1 MEMKNV
7 ILVVITILFAV
18 SLIGTVA
25 DEVVS
30 AQSGNVTGASSVIL
44 GLTTLIFGAG
54 IVMFAYKGMIGG
66 SN

>member
-7 ILVVITILFAV
+7 LLVVITILFAV

-25 DEVVS
+25 DEVVG
-30 AQSGNVTGASSVIL
+30 AQGGNVSGASSIIL
-44 GLTTLIFGAG
+44 GLVTLVFGAG

-66 SN
+66 GK